1 MTARSMFV
9 KIAAAVVAPVLVAA
23 PTVAVVPPGAAGTEA
38 ASTVAVWEPPVVV
51 GGFDTS
57 GHSTSFVVD
66 ARNRT
71 TIVWT
76 HGAGGIMSLQRSA
89 DGTWSQP
96 EVISEKPAWGAP
108 AVAADADG
116 NVTAVWVTH
125 RDGFTDGVMAARRIA
140 SSSGWSDPVRISRD
154 RRVPGYPG
162 DGKGD
167 WGASEVCL
175 AVSPKGAAV
184 VAWSWGSAVRITKP
198 YRIQSV
204 SHGPGRGWGEVVDV
218 TQATQNHHPQVGI
231 AADGTMQLLY
241 VHHPVGHP
249 RSLLFRSRHP
259 GHSWSRAT
267 TAAREGYGPS
277 LAVDRAGD
285 ALVVYMPYSSGPVL
299 AVYRPAG
306 GRWGTA
312 HRLSPD
318 PGYSLAMNGRG
329 TALVAT
335 KGKAGHV
342 ALVRRPPHGPWSAPV
357 SVATSAGPGGNDWA
371 VVALNNHGDTF
382 LSWGEEIL
390 SGRYRPSGSSWS
402 SRFTIAPDEGGVIE
416 YLFAQVAPNGD
427 VVVMW
432 DNENAALQ
440 VRVMTTTP

>member
-1 MTARSMFV
+1 
-9 KIAAAVVAPVLVAA
+9 
-23 PTVAVVPPGAAGTEA
+23 
-38 ASTVAVWEPPVVV
+38 VVV
-51 GGFDTS
+51 GDDDTY

-76 HGAGGIMSLQRSA
+76 HGAGGIMSRQRSA

-96 EVISEKPAWGAP
+96 EVISENPATWGSP

-116 NVTAVWVTH
+116 NVTAVWVTK
-125 RDGFTDGVMAARRIA
+125 RDGFTDGVMAATRTA
-140 SSSGWSDPVRISRD
+140 SSPGWSDPVRISRD

-162 DGKGD
+162 DGKGE
-167 WGASEVCL
+167 WGASEVSL

-198 YRIQSV
+198 YRVQSV
-204 SHGPGRGWGEVVDV
+204 SHGPGRGWGDVVDV

-231 AADGTMQLLY
+231 AADGTMRLLY

-259 GHSWSRAT
+259 GHAWSRAT
-267 TAAREGYGPS
+267 TAAREGYQPS
-277 LAVDRAGD
+277 LAVDLAGD
-285 ALVVYMPYSSGPVL
+285 ALVVYLPYSSGPVL
-299 AVYRPAG
+299 AVYRPTG
-306 GRWGTA
+306 GRWSTA
-312 HRLSPD
+312 HRLSSD

-329 TALVAT
+329 TTLVAT
-335 KGKAGHV
+335 RGEAGHV
-342 ALVRRPPHGPWSAPV
+342 ALVRRPPRGPWSAPV
-357 SVATSAGPGGNDWA
+357 SVKTSEGNDGA
-371 VVALNNHGDTF
+371 MVALNNNGDTF
-382 LSWGEEIL
+382 LGWGEEIL
-390 SGRYRPSGSSWS
+390 SGRYRPSGGSWS
-402 SRFTIAPDEGGVIE
+402 SPFTIVPDEGGVIE
-416 YLFAQVAPNGD
+416 YLSAKVAPNGD

-432 DNENAALQ
+432 DNENAPLE